1 MLPRPLGQDRS
12 GNQERLMPRNRAV
25 FLALVSA
32 ALVAGAG
39 AFVVQA
45 QSAKLVSSYGP
56 NNQNMTFEQI
66 KAGRL
71 AVKAERARSH
81 AALLASRYDLSS
93 S

>member
-1 MLPRPLGQDRS
+1 
-12 GNQERLMPRNRAV
+12 MPRNRAV